1 MGNDTI
7 IRQFM
12 PSVLQLNEGFPGIW
26 TVVEG
31 VVEVYVGRRGKDVLG
46 TRVGKVQG
54 RNHALKVGVPKNIFV
69 RGRAKSGRGRR
80 SKLVLQNFC
89 SSYPIIIIIVVTN

>member
-31 VVEVYVGRRGKDVLG
+31 VVEVYVGRRERDSWSAW
-46 TRVGKVQG
+46 VGKVQG
-54 RNHALKVGVPKNIFV
+54 RNHGLKVGGSQKIFFRPREGEEREGAQVQIGTPKVFF
-69 RGRAKSGRGRR
+69 S
-80 SKLVLQNFC
+80 F
-89 SSYPIIIIIVVTN
+89 IIYLF

>member
-54 RNHALKVGVPKNIFV
+54 RNHGLKVG
-69 RGRAKSGRGRR
+69 RGYQK
-80 SKLVLQNFC
+80 
-89 SSYPIIIIIVVTN
+89 